1 MQLTKDTPLWVVGP
15 DGIFAATIESYINMA
30 IGYHA
35 EPGGRA
41 RFFEEAKVF
50 TEEREAQAQC
60 AADIRRGRLAEK
72 FDDDDLMHATRV
84 QLVDSEGGV
93 IAEDAL

>member
-15 DGIFAATIESYINMA
+15 DGISAATIESYINMA

-50 TEEREAQAQC
+50 TEEREAQVQC
-60 AADIRRGRLAEK
+60 TADVRRQRLAEK
-72 FDDDDLMHATRV
+72 FSRDDLMCAHGV

-93 IAEDAL
+93 IAEDTL